1 MSLIGSPRVILV
13 ERFGELVGLVSVK
26 DCLRYTIEHEEGHDN
41 PSVRSDELEATIDE
55 LKSWW
60 KDSQRWI
67 ASRITGRSPP
77 SSPSA
82 SIRLERSATFDTDPV
97 N

>member
-1 MSLIGSPRVILV
+1 M

-41 PSVRSDELEATIDE
+41 PSARSDELEATIDE
-55 LKSWW
+55 LKLWW

-67 ASRITGRSPP
+67 AARITGHSPP
-77 SSPSA
+77 PSPSA
-82 SIRLERSATFDTDPV
+82 SIRLESAATFNTDSDNGDARLGSV
-97 N
+97 AR